1 MLIPESS
8 DLYSYTTEVVNAT
21 GPRFRGSVVLE
32 KPSDNAE
39 DYQLKIAYRIYKR
52 KNPIESGKKVNLF
65 LIHGNGMTKAIWH
78 YHVDKFY
85 QMIPNLNCVIAPDTV
100 NHGHSAVL
108 NKGKLGHEINW
119 LDYAKDVI
127 KITKVDEKDVFLQ
140 PNVTNVVLGHSM
152 AGQMA
157 LIIAYLEPT
166 LFDAVISLNPVAHVD
181 EKRYRHLNMAFN
193 MWNKRKMV
201 YNKYPVKDGEDFKDA
216 IIKCYKKHG
225 FYKKF
230 DDTILKNMLEDDFDP
245 NQNPQ
250 DGYIESITEPLQE
263 YYIYFSGTPT
273 ILRSYPI
280 YQKITTP
287 VYHIVGDK
295 DHVGE
300 NATEELRNELR
311 RVVHPVDIKGQHLVH
326 AEQPDYFIGVIK
338 NIMDEIIEDSEKN
351 GDIRFEDFDHLK
363 TYGINYK
370 TDLQKIAMENGLRLI
385 PFSKL

>member
-1 MLIPESS
+1 
-8 DLYSYTTEVVNAT
+8 
-21 GPRFRGSVVLE
+21 
-32 KPSDNAE
+32 
-39 DYQLKIAYRIYKR
+39 
-52 KNPIESGKKVNLF
+52 
-65 LIHGNGMTKAIWH
+65 
-78 YHVDKFY
+78 
-85 QMIPNLNCVIAPDTV
+85 
-100 NHGHSAVL
+100 
-108 NKGKLGHEINW
+108 
-119 LDYAKDVI
+119 
-127 KITKVDEKDVFLQ
+127 
-140 PNVTNVVLGHSM
+140 
-152 AGQMA
+152 
-157 LIIAYLEPT
+157 
-166 LFDAVISLNPVAHVD
+166 
-181 EKRYRHLNMAFN
+181 
-193 MWNKRKMV
+193 
-201 YNKYPVKDGEDFKDA
+201 
-216 IIKCYKKHG
+216 
-225 FYKKF
+225 
-230 DDTILKNMLEDDFDP
+230 MLEDDFDP

-370 TDLQKIAMENGLRLI
+370 TDLQKIAMENGLSL
-385 PFSKL
+385 LE